1 MRTLVVMPMT
11 AYRTL
16 RPMCNAGSP
25 EYSLLKTAVI
35 LRHNGSEDVNLFCD
49 NADAQSLVDFASRR
63 CPQLASQIKVT
74 ADCSYWESPLPS
86 SVVVVSYADK
96 EP

>member
-16 RPMCNAGSP
+16 GSMCNAGSP
-25 EYSLLKTAVI
+25 EYSLLRTAVI
-35 LRHNGSEDVNLFCD
+35 LRHDGTQDVNLFCED
-49 NADAQSLVDFASRR
+49 ADAQSLVDFASHR
-63 CPQLASQIKVT
+63 CPQVASQIKLT
-74 ADCSYWESPLPS
+74 ADSSYWESPLPPR
-86 SVVVVSYADK
+86 VVVVPRTDK